1 MANLTLFFTLVG
13 VLALLKVS
21 IKTIHK
27 GTEGEASTKK
37 RVIFGVGVLLLA
49 FVIFFGV
56 SYIYENKDAKLSEGW
71 DFQTEE
77 EETVAKWGNKPLT
90 IDNLY
95 EELCSQGLDYP
106 EIVLAQALLE
116 TDHFRSY
123 SCRERHNLFGL
134 RKKDGYMEFPHWT
147 YSVAAYKRYIQ
158 KYENVPNDYYAYLD
172 RLGYAEDS
180 IYVQKVKEMVR
191 KTEIKT
197 KE

>member
-1 MANLTLFFTLVG
+1 MANLTLFFTLLG

-27 GTEGEASTKK
+27 GTSGEQDNKH
-37 RVIFGVGVLLLA
+37 RFVFGCGVLMLA

-56 SYIYENKDAKLSEGW
+56 AYIYENKDAKFSEGW
-71 DFQTEE
+71 DFTSEE
-77 EETVAKWGNKPLT
+77 EEMIAKWGNKPLT
-90 IDNLY
+90 VENLY
-95 EELCSQGLDYP
+95 EELQNQEVDYP

-158 KYENVPNDYYAYLD
+158 KYENVPSDYYRYLD
-172 RLGYAEDS
+172 RLGYAEDT
-180 IYVQKVKEMVR
+180 IYVEKVKEMVR